1 MAERNDEP
9 EESRM
14 VRVLDYIPDIQVDL
28 KYAGE
33 DNFTGKVIYGF
44 QDAYL
49 RYGTVKK
56 LKIAQ
61 EKLKVNGLGLKIWDG
76 FRPVFAQFRFWEL
89 CPDDTYVAD
98 PRKGYSNHSR
108 GNAVDVTL
116 VDSQGNELEMPT
128 AFDDFEA
135 VPNRDYSMRTEA
147 AAGNAR
153 LLERTMESCGFLGYE
168 GEWWHFNDTVR
179 YPVEAQW
186 VPQNRKSR

>member
-1 MAERNDEP
+1 MEGNNAEL
-9 EESRM
+9 EEAAM
-14 VRVLDYIPDIQVDL
+14 VLVKDFIPDILVDL
-28 KYAGE
+28 KYAKE
-33 DNFTGKVIYGF
+33 DNFTGKVIYDF

-56 LKIAQ
+56 LKLAQ
-61 EKLKVNGLGLKIWDG
+61 QMLRQQGTGLKIWDG
-76 FRPVFAQFRFWEL
+76 YRPVFAQFRFWEL

-116 VDSQGNELEMPT
+116 VDAQGNELEMPT

-135 VPNRDYSMRTEA
+135 IPNRDYSMRTETA
-147 AAGNAR
+147 ARNAR
-153 LLERTMESCGFLGYE
+153 LLEQTMERCGFLGYE

-179 YPVEAQW
+179 YPVEEHF
-186 VPQNRKSR
+186 VP